1 MKNNDNDD
9 VAWMKRALWL
19 ARKGEGETCQH
30 PMVGAVIVKH
40 GHKVSEGWFRRP
52 GEPHAEVHALR
63 EGGANVRGST
73 IYLNL
78 EPCSHYGQTPPCAD
92 ALVRAGIK
100 RVVAGMMDP
109 NPLVSG
115 RGFAMLRDGGVKVD
129 TGVLEK
135 ECQDLN
141 RVFTKYITTKR
152 PYVILKAAATLDGNI
167 ATKTGNSLYI
177 TGEEARKE
185 VHRLRDIYQAVMVG
199 AGTVK
204 ADNPQLTVR
213 RQGGKNRHP
222 RPVVLSSKLDFP
234 LKSNFMSAGGEDG
247 PLIFTSKVAG
257 VKKIKSFRQAGAE
270 VEIIK
275 KDRSGGLDLK
285 EIMKQLGE
293 RQIASVLLEG
303 GGGLFSSFLRANMAD
318 EVVMFFAPR
327 MLAGD
332 GIPLTRGTGPRKMED
347 ALLLDDLSSRRL
359 GEDIMITG
367 RVINGR
373 H

>member
-1 MKNNDNDD
+1 MKNNDDA
-9 VAWMKRALWL
+9 AWMRRALAL
-19 ARKGEGETCQH
+19 AKKGEGETCDH

-40 GHKVSEGWFRRP
+40 GHNISEGWFRRP
-52 GEPHAEVHALR
+52 GEAHAEIHALQA
-63 EGGANVRGST
+63 GGANVRGAT
-73 IYLNL
+73 MYLNL

-115 RGFAMLRDGGVKVD
+115 RGFAMLRDGGVKVE

-135 ECQDLN
+135 ECRDLN
-141 RVFTKYITTKR
+141 RVFVKYITTKR
-152 PYVILKAAATLDGNI
+152 PYIIMKAAATLDGKI
-167 ATKTGNSLYI
+167 ATKTGDSIYI
-177 TGEEARKE
+177 TGEDARKE

-199 AGTVK
+199 GGTIK
-204 ADNPQLTVR
+204 ADNPRLNVR
-213 RQGGKNRHP
+213 RQGKKRHP
-222 RPVVLSSKLDFP
+222 RPVVISSKLDFP
-234 LKSNFMSAGGEDG
+234 SNSEFMSSGGEDG

-257 VKKIKSFRQAGAE
+257 IKNIRSFREAGAE
-270 VEIIK
+270 VEVVK

-285 EIMKQLGE
+285 EIMKVLGE
-293 RQIASVLLEG
+293 RKMASILLEG
-303 GGGLFSSFLRANMAD
+303 GAGLFSSFLRANMVD

-332 GIPLTRGTGPRKMED
+332 GLPITGGPGPKKMAD
-347 ALLLDDLSSRRL
+347 AMVLEELSSRRL

-367 RVINGR
+367 KTASEQ

>member
-1 MKNNDNDD
+1 MKENDD
-9 VAWMKRALWL
+9 SAWMKRALAL
-19 ARKGEGETCQH
+19 AKKGEGETGHH
-30 PMVGAVIVKH
+30 PMVGAVIVKG
-40 GHKVSEGWFRRP
+40 GHKISEGWFRRP

-63 EGGANVRGST
+63 EGGANIRGAT
-73 IYLNL
+73 MYLNL
-78 EPCSHYGQTPPCAD
+78 EPCSHFGRTPPCAD
-92 ALVRAGIK
+92 ALVRAGIR

-115 RGFAMLRDGGVKVD
+115 RGFAMLRDGGVKVE

-135 ECQDLN
+135 ECQELN
-141 RVFTKYITTKR
+141 RVFVKYITTKR
-152 PYVILKAAATLDGNI
+152 PYVIMKAAATLDGKI
-167 ATKTGNSLYI
+167 AAKTGDSIYI

-199 AGTVK
+199 GGTIK

-213 RQGGKNRHP
+213 RHGKKRHP

-234 LKSNFMSAGGEDG
+234 TKSNFISSGFEDG

-257 VKKIKSFRQAGAE
+257 AKNIKAFREAGAE
-270 VEIIK
+270 VEVVK

-285 EIMKQLGE
+285 EIMKMLGE
-293 RQIASVLLEG
+293 REIASVLLEG
-303 GGGLFSSFLRANMAD
+303 GATLFSSFLRANMVD
-318 EVVMFFAPR
+318 EAVMFFAPK
-327 MLAGD
+327 MLGGD
-332 GIPLTRGTGPRKMED
+332 GLPITRGPAPKKMAE
-347 ALLLDDLSSRRL
+347 ALLFEELSSRRL

-367 RVINGR
+367 RVANER